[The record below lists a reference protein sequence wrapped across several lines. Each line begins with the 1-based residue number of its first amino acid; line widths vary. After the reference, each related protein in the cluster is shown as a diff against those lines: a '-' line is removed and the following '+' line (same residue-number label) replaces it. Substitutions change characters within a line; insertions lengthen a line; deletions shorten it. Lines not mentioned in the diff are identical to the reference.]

1 VAQAQH
7 LEYGSSDVRAFLDGT
22 AERHTADG
30 VPLPELRRAA
40 RAISDWDGWV
50 PHWLDRAAALEA
62 AATGAGTDAS
72 RRQLLVTAMLAAHL
86 AQYLHFAEP
95 DVRRTALERKIA
107 LYRAAAP
114 LLSPPARPVTIPFGA
129 ATLRGYLR
137 VPPGLLAAPACV
149 IYVGGLD
156 AHKEDGHG
164 LAELCVERGL
174 AVLTF
179 DGPGQGEALLDG
191 AVLDGAAHGAVSAA
205 IDVLEG
211 DADVDA
217 GRIGVIGR
225 SLGGY
230 LAPRAAADDSRI
242 GALAV
247 WGAMYDLS
255 NFRELPGHTRAGFT
269 TVTGAIDEDDA
280 ARRVGF
286 IDLTGHAERISCP
299 TLVVHGAADTVTPP
313 WNAERMAAEI
323 SGPVEL
329 ELVPDSPHCNHD
341 VAHLV
346 RPRMVDWLA
355 GALA

>member
-1 VAQAQH
+1 VA
-7 LEYGSSDVRAFLDGT
+7 
-22 AERHTADG
+22 
-30 VPLPELRRAA
+30 
-40 RAISDWDGWV
+40 
-50 PHWLDRAAALEA
+50 
-62 AATGAGTDAS
+62 
-72 RRQLLVTAMLAAHL
+72 
-86 AQYLHFAEP
+86 
-95 DVRRTALERKIA
+95 
-107 LYRAAAP
+107 
-114 LLSPPARPVTIPFGA
+114 IPFGTG
-129 ATLRGYLR
+129 TLRGYLR
-137 VPPGLLAAPACV
+137 VPAGLPARPACV

-164 LAELCVERGL
+164 LSELCVERGL

-191 AVLDGAAHGAVSAA
+191 HVLDEASHGAVSAA

-211 DADVDA
+211 EPDVDA

-230 LAPRAAADDSRI
+230 LAPRAAADDRRI
-242 GALAV
+242 RALTV

-255 NFRELPGHTRAGFT
+255 NFRDLPGHTRAGFT
-269 TVTGAIDEDDA
+269 TVTGATDEDDA
-280 ARRVGF
+280 AERVGF
-286 IDLTGHAERISCP
+286 IDLAGHAERISCP

-323 SGPVEL
+323 TGPVEVD
-329 ELVPDSPHCNHD
+329 LVPGSPHCNHD

-346 RPRMVDWLA
+346 RPRMIDWLA